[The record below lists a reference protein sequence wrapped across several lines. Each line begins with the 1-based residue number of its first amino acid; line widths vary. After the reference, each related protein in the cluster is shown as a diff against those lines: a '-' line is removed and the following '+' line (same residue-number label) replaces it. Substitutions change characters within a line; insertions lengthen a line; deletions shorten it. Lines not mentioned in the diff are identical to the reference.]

1 MQITDAFE
9 DYLHYI
15 QVVENK
21 SLATVAS
28 YRNDLKE
35 YLAFLDAHGF
45 TAIEDVTYMDL
56 QDFLKEQKVKK
67 KTSSVNHMITS
78 LRMFHRYL
86 TMTYPKIPDA
96 TLHIYSSK
104 TAKKLP
110 TYFNVADIERL
121 LDSFQDSDMD
131 IFHKA
136 LLEVLYGCGLRVS
149 ELTHLRLNMTH
160 LEQGFL
166 KVLGKGE
173 KERMVP
179 MHQRSVHA
187 LQQYLEFVRPQW
199 VKQRS
204 PFVFLN
210 SRGQNI
216 SRQYVHNL
224 IKSKLTALGLDER
237 LSAHSFR
244 HSFATHLLDGGAD
257 LRVVQELLGHADIA
271 TTQIYTHIQNKRLQ
285 DAYASFHPRSKEEDD
300 HENI

>member
-96 TLHIYSSK
+96 TLHIRSSK

-121 LDSFQDSDMD
+121 LDSFQDSDT
-131 IFHKA
+131 
-136 LLEVLYGCGLRVS
+136 VS
-149 ELTHLRLNMTH
+149 YTHLTLPTN
-160 LEQGFL
+160 
-166 KVLGKGE
+166 
-173 KERMVP
+173 
-179 MHQRSVHA
+179 
-187 LQQYLEFVRPQW
+187 
-199 VKQRS
+199 
-204 PFVFLN
+204 
-210 SRGQNI
+210 
-216 SRQYVHNL
+216 
-224 IKSKLTALGLDER
+224 
-237 LSAHSFR
+237 
-244 HSFATHLLDGGAD
+244 
-257 LRVVQELLGHADIA
+257 
-271 TTQIYTHIQNKRLQ
+271 
-285 DAYASFHPRSKEEDD
+285 
-300 HENI
+300 

>member
-1 MQITDAFE
+1 MQISDALE

-21 SLATVAS
+21 SMATVAS
-28 YRNDLKE
+28 YRNDLNE
-35 YLAFLDAHGF
+35 YTAFLKMHDF
-45 TAIEDVTYMDL
+45 SMIEDVSYAEL
-56 QDFLKEQKVKK
+56 QDFLKEQKVRKQ
-67 KTSSVNHMITS
+67 TSSVNHMITS

-86 TMTYPKIPDA
+86 TMTYPKIADP
-96 TLHIYSSK
+96 TLHLRSSK
-104 TAKKLP
+104 NQKRLP
-110 TYFNVADIERL
+110 TYFNITDIERL

-160 LEQGFL
+160 LEQGFI
-166 KVLGKGE
+166 KVLGKGD

-179 MHQRSVHA
+179 MHQRSIKA
-187 LQQYLEFVRPQW
+187 LSQYLTLVRPQW
-199 VKQRS
+199 IKRRS
-204 PFVFLN
+204 PFVFIN
-210 SRGQNI
+210 SRGQNV

-224 IKSKLTALGLDER
+224 IKEKLMELGLNTQ

-257 LRVVQELLGHADIA
+257 LRIVQELLGHSDIA

-300 HENI
+300 HEKI